1 MKENRWGAFLCNCSS
16 TLDEDFE
23 KICKIAS
30 FVEVGSEKHMKI
42 QEFAKKVDKKGLE
55 NIIVG
60 CSCEKS
66 LIEDSF
72 KNKNL
77 HFLDLKGQCFSPHDN
92 IEGAHSKA
100 IKLIQAEIEVSKIK
114 SKYTVPVN
122 PLKVGNSVLIYTDYS
137 EGLKLASMLEGT
149 EKFSAVGVTICI
161 SPELD
166 NLEDDSPLFQQ
177 RSKLIGVEGRLG
189 NFQIKLQQV
198 SKINGEDQKD
208 FTLKSEQIVIITK
221 QTPTGVKKRTGIHL
235 LSSINKEVLENTVNN
250 IQGLIGNFHK
260 PVHVKYEK
268 TICAGGDK
276 GIETCG
282 RCISFCPYDAISRQK
297 EISNRIIVDHYSCE
311 GCGACVSACPT
322 SALEFTEPSPK
333 EIYSRMATLLSSS
346 NKNNENI
353 SKPVIVF
360 HCEEMGK
367 SALQIAGKTPL
378 RYSPSVLPVEVPCLR
393 YVSESN
399 MLAAISLGAAGV
411 GLLGCENCPNGE
423 RELLYQ
429 KYEFSQNILEKF
441 GLGKDRIRIVTT
453 ESGSEGESIR
463 TLDEFASNMTE
474 LPLNPSWN
482 IPRQTGNR
490 EILSEILSDFI
501 NQTGIEP
508 GSVKLDSKHAFAFA
522 EVNESGCTL
531 CRSCANVCPTNAF
544 KFEEDGYTL
553 KFKHINCVGCGL
565 CEKVCP
571 ENVITLKE
579 EIFLEK
585 LALDYVTV
593 AEDDMVACLKCN
605 KPYINRRALEAVES
619 KLFNIESLKS
629 TFSGDRKNILKMCP
643 DCRTIDAVREVEK
656 GWVP

>member
-16 TLDEDFE
+16 SLDEDFK
-23 KICKIAS
+23 KIGKIAP
-30 FVEVGSEKHMKI
+30 FDELASETHMKI
-42 QEFAKKVDKKGLE
+42 EEFAKKVDKKGLE

-60 CSCEKS
+60 CSCENS
-66 LIEDSF
+66 LIEDSL

-77 HFLDLKGQCFSPHDN
+77 HFLDLKGQCFSPHDD
-92 IEGAHSKA
+92 IEGSHSKA

-114 SKYTVPVN
+114 SKYPVPVN
-122 PLKVGNSVLIYTDYS
+122 PLNVGNSVLIYTDYS
-137 EGLKLASMLEGT
+137 EGLKLASMLEDS
-149 EKFSAVGVTICI
+149 EKFSTAGVTICI
-161 SPELD
+161 SPELE
-166 NLEDDSPLFQQ
+166 NLEGDSPLFQQ

-198 SKINGEDQKD
+198 SKINGEEQKD

-235 LSSINKEVLENTVNN
+235 LSSIDKEVLEDTVNK

-260 PVHVKYEK
+260 PVHIKYEK

-297 EISNRIIVDHYSCE
+297 EISNRITVDHYSCE

-346 NKNNENI
+346 NKNNEDI

-367 SALQIAGKTPL
+367 SALQIAGQTPL

-429 KYEFSQNILEKF
+429 KYELSQIILEKF
-441 GLGKDRIRIVTT
+441 GLGKDRIRIITT

-463 TLDEFASNMTE
+463 SLDEFASNMTE

-501 NQTGIEP
+501 NQTGKEP
-508 GSVKLDSKHAFAFA
+508 GGVIIDSKHAFAFA
-522 EVNESGCTL
+522 EVNESECTL

-553 KFKHINCVGCGL
+553 NFKHINCVGCGL
-565 CEKVCP
+565 CEQVCP
-571 ENVITLKE
+571 ENVITLKD

-619 KLFNIESLKS
+619 KLFNIDSLKS
-629 TFSGDRKNILKMCP
+629 TFSGNRKNILRMCP

>member
-1 MKENRWGAFLCNCSS
+1 M
-16 TLDEDFE
+16 
-23 KICKIAS
+23 
-30 FVEVGSEKHMKI
+30 
-42 QEFAKKVDKKGLE
+42 
-55 NIIVG
+55 
-60 CSCEKS
+60 
-66 LIEDSF
+66 
-72 KNKNL
+72 
-77 HFLDLKGQCFSPHDN
+77 
-92 IEGAHSKA
+92 
-100 IKLIQAEIEVSKIK
+100 
-114 SKYTVPVN
+114 
-122 PLKVGNSVLIYTDYS
+122 
-137 EGLKLASMLEGT
+137 
-149 EKFSAVGVTICI
+149 
-161 SPELD
+161 
-166 NLEDDSPLFQQ
+166 
-177 RSKLIGVEGRLG
+177 
-189 NFQIKLQQV
+189 
-198 SKINGEDQKD
+198 
-208 FTLKSEQIVIITK
+208 
-221 QTPTGVKKRTGIHL
+221 
-235 LSSINKEVLENTVNN
+235 
-250 IQGLIGNFHK
+250 
-260 PVHVKYEK
+260 
-268 TICAGGDK
+268 
-276 GIETCG
+276 
-282 RCISFCPYDAISRQK
+282 
-297 EISNRIIVDHYSCE
+297 
-311 GCGACVSACPT
+311 
-322 SALEFTEPSPK
+322 
-333 EIYSRMATLLSSS
+333 
-346 NKNNENI
+346 
-353 SKPVIVF
+353 
-360 HCEEMGK
+360 
-367 SALQIAGKTPL
+367 
-378 RYSPSVLPVEVPCLR
+378 
-393 YVSESN
+393 
-399 MLAAISLGAAGV
+399 

-474 LPLNPSWN
+474 LPLNPSWS

-508 GSVKLDSKHAFAFA
+508 GSVKLDSKHAFAFV

-544 KFEEDGYTL
+544 KFEEDGYAL

-619 KLFNIESLKS
+619 KLFNIDSLKS

>member
-77 HFLDLKGQCFSPHDN
+77 HFLDLKGQCFSPHDD

-208 FTLKSEQIVIITK
+208 FIVCSTRLFYLIYIT
-221 QTPTGVKKRTGIHL
+221 
-235 LSSINKEVLENTVNN
+235 
-250 IQGLIGNFHK
+250 
-260 PVHVKYEK
+260 
-268 TICAGGDK
+268 
-276 GIETCG
+276 
-282 RCISFCPYDAISRQK
+282 SFTA
-297 EISNRIIVDHYSCE
+297 
-311 GCGACVSACPT
+311 
-322 SALEFTEPSPK
+322 
-333 EIYSRMATLLSSS
+333 
-346 NKNNENI
+346 
-353 SKPVIVF
+353 
-360 HCEEMGK
+360 
-367 SALQIAGKTPL
+367 
-378 RYSPSVLPVEVPCLR
+378 
-393 YVSESN
+393 
-399 MLAAISLGAAGV
+399 
-411 GLLGCENCPNGE
+411 
-423 RELLYQ
+423 
-429 KYEFSQNILEKF
+429 
-441 GLGKDRIRIVTT
+441 VTT
-453 ESGSEGESIR
+453 SLAFGI
-463 TLDEFASNMTE
+463 
-474 LPLNPSWN
+474 PL
-482 IPRQTGNR
+482 
-490 EILSEILSDFI
+490 
-501 NQTGIEP
+501 
-508 GSVKLDSKHAFAFA
+508 V
-522 EVNESGCTL
+522 
-531 CRSCANVCPTNAF
+531 
-544 KFEEDGYTL
+544 
-553 KFKHINCVGCGL
+553 
-565 CEKVCP
+565 
-571 ENVITLKE
+571 
-579 EIFLEK
+579 
-585 LALDYVTV
+585 
-593 AEDDMVACLKCN
+593 
-605 KPYINRRALEAVES
+605 
-619 KLFNIESLKS
+619 
-629 TFSGDRKNILKMCP
+629 
-643 DCRTIDAVREVEK
+643 
-656 GWVP
+656 